1 MDSLVTLIIV
11 SLVCESI
18 WEVLKMVWQDGKLS
32 IDRLGA
38 LIVSLI
44 LAIVTKLDFLSL
56 LGIEVTVPY
65 IGYILTGILISRG
78 SNFIHDLINKV
89 NNVKI

>member
-56 LGIEVTVPY
+56 LGIEVTGP
-65 IGYILTGILISRG
+65 
-78 SNFIHDLINKV
+78 
-89 NNVKI
+89 